1 MPIQKHRVLK
11 FFILILE
18 FTLKFPRDFY
28 VPHYDPSPMKAIT
41 LGSILVL
48 FAIVGGLTVPTAFA
62 AMTAE
67 VSAPVGSGNQTPDG
81 PNCQDTNECYIPATI
96 TIDVGGE
103 VTWTN
108 DDTLAH
114 TVTSGTPDDAD
125 SVAALFDSSIFMGGL
140 TWSHTFDEAGTFPY
154 FCMIHPWMVG
164 IVIVQ
169 AEGAGGEEL
178 MVSIETIPGSAGET
192 MDVTVTITNMDGSS
206 VEHVNYNVMATQGT
220 ETVLD
225 DTEVHDHDGVMTH
238 TTMALPMAA
247 SDDNPVDV
255 SVEFLGFGIDK
266 PFTGPIGYMEEAQVV
281 PEFGTTIAMMILGV
295 AIVSIIAL
303 SAKSR
308 VIPRI

>member
-1 MPIQKHRVLK
+1 MK
-11 FFILILE
+11 
-18 FTLKFPRDFY
+18 T
-28 VPHYDPSPMKAIT
+28 KAICYFF
-41 LGSILVL
+41 VL
-48 FAIVGGLTVPTAFA
+48 FAIAGGVTALPSAFA
-62 AMTAE
+62 AE
-67 VSAPVGSGNQTPDG
+67 VSVLEGSGVPG
-81 PNCQDTNECYIPATI
+81 CEDTDECWFPSVVTV
-96 TIDVGGE
+96 DVGGE
-103 VTWTN
+103 VTWSN
-108 DDTLAH
+108 DDTAAH
-114 TVTSGTPDDAD
+114 TVTSGTAADGPDGI
-125 SVAALFDSSIFMGGL
+125 FDSSLFMAG
-140 TWSHTFDEAGTFPY
+140 TTFSATFDEEGTFDY
-154 FCMIHPWMVG
+154 FCMVHPWMAG
-164 IVIVQ
+164 QVIVS
-169 AEGAGGEEL
+169 AGGAGL
-178 MVSIETIPGSAGET
+178 MVSIETTPGSAGET

-266 PFTGPIGYMEEAQVV
+266 PFTGPIGQMEEAQVV

>member
-1 MPIQKHRVLK
+1 MV
-11 FFILILE
+11 
-18 FTLKFPRDFY
+18 
-28 VPHYDPSPMKAIT
+28 
-41 LGSILVL
+41 
-48 FAIVGGLTVPTAFA
+48 
-62 AMTAE
+62 
-67 VSAPVGSGNQTPDG
+67 
-81 PNCQDTNECYIPATI
+81 
-96 TIDVGGE
+96 
-103 VTWTN
+103 
-108 DDTLAH
+108 
-114 TVTSGTPDDAD
+114 
-125 SVAALFDSSIFMGGL
+125 
-140 TWSHTFDEAGTFPY
+140 
-154 FCMIHPWMVG
+154 HPWMAG
-164 IVIVQ
+164 FVIVS
-169 AEGAGGEEL
+169 AGGGEL
-178 MVSIETIPGSAGET
+178 MVSIETTPGNAGET

-247 SDDNPVDV
+247 SDEMPVDV

>member
-1 MPIQKHRVLK
+1 
-11 FFILILE
+11 
-18 FTLKFPRDFY
+18 
-28 VPHYDPSPMKAIT
+28 MKAIA
-41 LGSILVL
+41 LGSIFVL

-62 AMTAE
+62 AE
-67 VSAPVGSGNQTPDG
+67 VSVSVPLGTSLPGCEETNVCWDPPVVNVNIG
-81 PNCQDTNECYIPATI
+81 DT
-96 TIDVGGE
+96 
-103 VTWTN
+103 VTWSN
-108 DDTLAH
+108 DDTAAH
-114 TVTSGTPDDAD
+114 TVTSGTPA
-125 SVAALFDSSIFMGGL
+125 SPSEEVGALFNSNLFMVGAV
-140 TWSHTFDEAGTFPY
+140 WSNTFDEAGTFDY
-154 FCMIHPWMVG
+154 FCMVHPWMAG
-164 IVIVQ
+164 QVIVS
-169 AEGAGGEEL
+169 AVGEGL
-178 MVSIETIPGSAGET
+178 MVSIETTTGNTGET

-295 AIVSIIAL
+295 AIVSIIAI

-308 VIPRI
+308 VILKI

>member
-1 MPIQKHRVLK
+1 
-11 FFILILE
+11 
-18 FTLKFPRDFY
+18 
-28 VPHYDPSPMKAIT
+28 
-41 LGSILVL
+41 LGSIFVL

-62 AMTAE
+62 AEVEPAE
-67 VSAPVGSGNQTPDG
+67 GSGNQVKGG
-81 PNCQDTNECYIPATI
+81 PNCQDTNECWIPNTVTI
-96 TIDVGGE
+96 GVGEE

-108 DDTLAH
+108 TDITAH
-114 TVTSGTPDDAD
+114 TVTSGTAADGPDGTYD
-125 SVAALFDSSIFMGGL
+125 SGLWLGGD
-140 TWSHTFDEAGTFPY
+140 TFSWTFDEAGTFDY
-154 FCMIHPWMVG
+154 FCIVHPWMAG
-164 IVIVQ
+164 QVIVS
-169 AEGAGGEEL
+169 AVGEGL
-178 MVSIETIPGSAGET
+178 MVSIETTPGSAGET

-220 ETVLD
+220 ETILD

-247 SDDNPVDV
+247 SDDNPVGV

-308 VIPRI
+308 VIQRI

>member
-1 MPIQKHRVLK
+1 V
-11 FFILILE
+11 LILE
-18 FTLKFPRDFY
+18 FTLKFKRGFY
-28 VPHYDPSPMKAIT
+28 VPHHDPLPMKAIT
-41 LGSILVL
+41 LGSLFVL
-48 FAIVGGLTVPTAFA
+48 FAIIGGLTIPSAFA
-62 AMTAE
+62 AV
-67 VSAPVGSGNQTPDG
+67 VSVPEGSAVPG
-81 PNCQDTNECYIPATI
+81 CEDTDECWFPSVVTV
-96 TIDVGGE
+96 DVGE
-103 VTWTN
+103 TVTWSN
-108 DDTLAH
+108 DDTAAH
-114 TVTSGTPDDAD
+114 TVTSGSAADGPDGA
-125 SVAALFDSSIFMGGL
+125 FDSSLFMAG
-140 TWSHTFDEAGTFPY
+140 TTFDVTFDEAGTFDY
-154 FCMIHPWMVG
+154 FCMVHPWMAG
-164 IVIVQ
+164 QVIV
-169 AEGAGGEEL
+169 GGEGMMEGGL
-178 MVSIETIPGSAGET
+178 MVSIETTPGSAGET
-192 MDVTVTITNMDGSS
+192 MDVTVTISMDGNS

-247 SDDNPVDV
+247 SDENPVDV

>member
-1 MPIQKHRVLK
+1 MSIQKHRVLK
-11 FFILILE
+11 FFVLILE
-18 FTLKFPRDFY
+18 FTLKFKRGFY
-28 VPHYDPSPMKAIT
+28 VPHHDSLPMKVIA
-41 LGSILVL
+41 LGSIFVL

-67 VSAPVGSGNQTPDG
+67 VSAPVGSGNQVTGG
-81 PNCQDTNECYIPATI
+81 PNCQDTNECYIPATV

-114 TVTSGTPDDAD
+114 TVTSGIPGDPE
-125 SVAALFDSSIFMGGL
+125 SVGALFDSSIFMGGL
-140 TWSHTFDEAGTFPY
+140 TWSHTFDEAGTFDY
-154 FCMIHPWMVG
+154 FCMIHPWMAG
-164 IVIVQ
+164 QVIVS
-169 AEGAGGEEL
+169 AGGGEL
-178 MVSIETIPGSAGET
+178 MVSIETTPGNTGET

-220 ETVLD
+220 ETILD

-255 SVEFLGFGIDK
+255 SVKFLGFGIDK
-266 PFTGPIGYMEEAQVV
+266 PFTGPIGQMEEAQVV
-281 PEFGTTIAMMILGV
+281 PEFGTIAMMILGV
-295 AIVSIIAL
+295 AIVSIIAI

-308 VIPRI
+308 VILKI

>member
-1 MPIQKHRVLK
+1 
-11 FFILILE
+11 
-18 FTLKFPRDFY
+18 
-28 VPHYDPSPMKAIT
+28 MKAIT
-41 LGSILVL
+41 LGSIFVL

-62 AMTAE
+62 AEVEPAE
-67 VSAPVGSGNQTPDG
+67 GSGVFGCEDTPEG
-81 PNCQDTNECYIPATI
+81 CFIPMTVTI
-96 TIDVGGE
+96 GVGEE
-103 VTWTN
+103 VTWINT
-108 DDTLAH
+108 DTVAH
-114 TVTSGTPDDAD
+114 TVTSGTAADGPDGN
-125 SVAALFDSSIFMGGL
+125 FDSSLWMIDA
-140 TWSHTFDEAGTFPY
+140 TFSWTFEEAGEYPY
-154 FCMIHPWMVG
+154 FCMVHPWMVG
-164 IVIVQ
+164 TVIV
-169 AEGAGGEEL
+169 GAMGGGEL
-178 MVSIETIPGSAGET
+178 MVSIETTPGNTGET

-247 SDDNPVDV
+247 SDEMPVDV